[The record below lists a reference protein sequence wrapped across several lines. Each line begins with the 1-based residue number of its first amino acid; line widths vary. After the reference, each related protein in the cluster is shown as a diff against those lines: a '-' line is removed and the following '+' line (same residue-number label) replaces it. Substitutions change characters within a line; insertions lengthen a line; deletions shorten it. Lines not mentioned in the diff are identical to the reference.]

1 MSAPADPAGP
11 PTATTDSPPGTAP
24 DFTAPMSRRQVLQ
37 ALSGLFMGMF
47 VAILAATVV
56 ANALPTIIPELGG
69 SQSVYTW
76 IVTAEL
82 LAMTATVPLW
92 GKLADLADQKLL
104 IQLSFGLFLVGS
116 VLAGAA
122 QDTTML
128 IVARVLQG
136 AGAGGLTALVQIVMA
151 AMIPPRELGRY
162 AGVFGAIFAVGTVA
176 GPLIGGVLVDTSW
189 LGWRWCFF
197 LGVPFTLVAMLLIQ
211 RTLTLPPVQRRERVH
226 VDWLGALLLT
236 AGVST
241 LLIWVTLAGNSFDWL
256 SAQTALMVG
265 GAVVLLVLAV
275 VVEARSPEPVI
286 PLGLFRN
293 RTVTLAIVASAL
305 VGIAMFG
312 GTVFLSQYFQVALGY
327 SPTRAGLLSLPLVAG
342 LLVSSTVVGGLITR
356 NGLWKRW
363 LVLGGVLMVAGF
375 GLLATIDAATSTW
388 LLGAYMVVLGA
399 GVGMLM
405 QNLVLA
411 AQNDV
416 AAAELGTT
424 TSTVSFFRSLG
435 GTIGVSVLGAILAA
449 RVADGLGALGGGAP
463 APGGGEA
470 AAPDVSALPP
480 EVVALVQGT
489 YADAT
494 AELFLVATPLAA
506 LALLVVLFIPEKPLK
521 TTSGSQRLAEEQAPA
536 RSGEEQVP
544 ARSGEEQAPAR
555 SGEEQAPARSGG
567 EGSAPAPLAH

>member
-11 PTATTDSPPGTAP
+11 PTATDRVSGTAAPGTAAP
-24 DFTAPMSRRQVLQ
+24 ETAAPEIAAPMGRRQVLQ
-37 ALSGLFMGMF
+37 ALSGLFTGMF

-104 IQLSFGLFLVGS
+104 IQLSFGLFVVGS
-116 VLAGAA
+116 VLAGAS

-136 AGAGGLTALVQIVMA
+136 AGAGGLPALVQIVMA

-197 LGVPFTLVAMLLIQ
+197 LGVPFTLVAMLLIA
-211 RTLTLPPVQRRERVH
+211 RTLTLPPVQRRKRVH
-226 VDWLGALLLT
+226 VDWAGALLLT
-236 AGVST
+236 AGVCT
-241 LLIWVTLAGNSFDWL
+241 LLVWVTLAGNSFEWL

-265 GAVVLLVLAV
+265 GSVVLLALAV
-275 VVEARSPEPVI
+275 LVEARSPEPVI

-327 SPTRAGLLSLPLVAG
+327 SPTTAGLLSLPLVAG
-342 LLVSSTVVGGLITR
+342 LLVSSTVVGGLITK

-375 GLLATIDAATSTW
+375 GLLATIDAETSTW

-416 AAAELGTT
+416 PAAELGTT

-470 AAPDVSALPP
+470 AAPDLGALPP
-480 EVVALVQGT
+480 EVVALVQDT

-521 TTSGSQRLAEEQAPA
+521 TTSGSQRLAD
-536 RSGEEQVP
+536 EQVP
-544 ARSGEEQAPAR
+544 PA
-555 SGEEQAPARSGG
+555 
-567 EGSAPAPLAH
+567 H